1 MDYREKIVHGDRA
14 LPLDIVRVTRDHPRY
29 RMNIHWHPE
38 HEILYVQKG
47 SIRVKL
53 NETFYDLRTGDVLF
67 IQGGTLHSA
76 VPEDCDY
83 DCVLVGLSDM
93 ITEADA
99 CMTFARQLQEEKVRV
114 EPLLGN
120 RDSAYALIIRKL
132 LSLDAAESDSYPF
145 LVKGYLFEFF
155 GRILQE
161 HKYDPSESG
170 GKLFRNLS
178 GKMKTAIAYMEKE
191 YTADLHLKEI
201 ASEAGMSEGHF
212 SRSFKE
218 VTGLTPFEYLMNYR
232 LSKAHYA
239 LTSTDMSVTE
249 VALECGFNSVS
260 YFIENFKKMYG
271 ITPAKFRK
279 KRD

>member
-83 DCVLVGLSDM
+83 DCVLVGLGDM

-120 RDSAYALIIRKL
+120 RDSAYALIIRNL

-145 LVKGYLFEFF
+145 LVKGYLF
-155 GRILQE
+155 
-161 HKYDPSESG
+161 
-170 GKLFRNLS
+170 
-178 GKMKTAIAYMEKE
+178 
-191 YTADLHLKEI
+191 
-201 ASEAGMSEGHF
+201 
-212 SRSFKE
+212 
-218 VTGLTPFEYLMNYR
+218 
-232 LSKAHYA
+232 
-239 LTSTDMSVTE
+239 
-249 VALECGFNSVS
+249 
-260 YFIENFKKMYG
+260 
-271 ITPAKFRK
+271 
-279 KRD
+279 